1 VITASYRKRSIAAG
15 NMAEENTSHR
25 DMITEQAATLT
36 SHAVVD
42 SGKNSEST
50 EKRKDS
56 NKTKGKEKTTNSVP
70 YYKLFS
76 FADSLDYLLM
86 SVGAVAA
93 VGSGI
98 SMPFMTVIF
107 GDLVDSFGRTTNTK
121 DVIHEVSKVITTKT
135 LIIYIIYIYATWRRT
150 KFYSLLCFLSNIYA
164 LSLANFVFCFI
175 IQCLIQYNGMFYPS
189 NFAVI
194 SDNMIILILRCP

>member
-1 VITASYRKRSIAAG
+1 
-15 NMAEENTSHR
+15 MAEENTAHG

-42 SGKNSEST
+42 SGKTSESR

-56 NKTKGKEKTTNSVP
+56 NKTKGKEKTTNTVP

-98 SMPFMTVIF
+98 SMPFMTIIF

-121 DVIHEVSKVITTKT
+121 DVIHEVSKVFYNKN
-135 LIIYIIYIYATWRRT
+135 LDHIYIYATWRRT
-150 KFYSLLCFLSNIYA
+150 KFYSFLCFLSNIYA
-164 LSLANFVFCFI
+164 LSLANFVFV
-175 IQCLIQYNGMFYPS
+175 LS
-189 NFAVI
+189 
-194 SDNMIILILRCP
+194 

>member
-1 VITASYRKRSIAAG
+1 MITASYRKRSIAAG
-15 NMAEENTSHR
+15 NMAEENTSHG

-70 YYKLFS
+70 YYKLFF

-98 SMPFMTVIF
+98 SMPFMTIIF

-121 DVIHEVSKVITTKT
+121 DVIHEVSKVITTKN
-135 LIIYIIYIYATWRRT
+135 LIIYIYIYATWRRT

-175 IQCLIQYNGMFYPS
+175 KQCLIQYNGMFYTR

-194 SDNMIILILRCP
+194 SDNLIILILRCP